1 MKHQRLFAL
10 VLAGALALGL
20 TACGPR
26 EPETTATP
34 SPDPTAT
41 ATPAPSLDPVA
52 REELKVGFLY
62 PGDPSDVGFT
72 RSQSDGADEMAEV
85 LALSE
90 EQIVAVYNVGVD
102 VDCAQALDDLTAA
115 GCQIVFSTSAEFQA
129 DVTAAAG
136 AHPEVQFCQMAG
148 DGAAESGLANLHDYY
163 AALYEVRYLSGI
175 AAGLK
180 AKELGNPRLGY
191 VASTPTA
198 QVISGYTAFYL
209 GAKSVWDEVVMDVVY
224 TGSWNDTGLESRTAQ
239 ALINRGCGV
248 LGQHTDSTGAAT
260 MAERMGAFQVGWY
273 MDLRTVAPGAAL
285 VSAGAHWGVY
295 FTEAVG
301 ALLDGTAIPTDWCK
315 GLADGAVFLT
325 PLNESLVAEGTAEA
339 VETARA
345 ALLDGSLQVFAGPL
359 TGVNAG
365 GETLDLAEGEHYAES
380 DVANGGSSAPTFD
393 YVVEGITVVSTEE

>member
-1 MKHQRLFAL
+1 MKQHRLTTL
-10 VLAGALALGL
+10 ILAGALTLGL
-20 TACGPR
+20 AACGPQGS
-26 EPETTATP
+26 EPTAT
-34 SPDPTAT
+34 PDPTAQ
-41 ATPAPSLDPVA
+41 ADPTPTQSVQPVT

-72 RSQSDGADEMAEV
+72 RSQSDGADEMAE
-85 LALSE
+85 ALSLSE
-90 EQIVAVYNVGVD
+90 DQIVEVYNVGVD

-115 GCQIVFSTSAEFQA
+115 GCQIVFSTSADFQA

-148 DGAAESGLANLHDYY
+148 EGAAASGLSNLHDYY

-191 VASTPTA
+191 VAATPTA

-260 MAERMGAFQVGWY
+260 MAERMGAFQVGCH
-273 MDLRTVAPGAAL
+273 MDLRNVAPGAAL
-285 VSAGAHWGVY
+285 LSAGADWGVY
-295 FTEAVG
+295 FTEAVE
-301 ALLDGTAIPTDWCK
+301 ALLDGAAIPADWCK

-325 PLNESLVAEGTAEA
+325 PLNESLAAEGTAQAIE
-339 VETARA
+339 EARA

-359 TGVNAG
+359 TGVNAD
-365 GETLDLAEGEHYAES
+365 GETLALAEGEHYAES
-380 DVANGGSSAPTFD
+380 DVANGGGSAPTFD
-393 YVVEGITVVSTEE
+393 YVVEGITVVSAD